1 LINIRGKRG
10 PAPELPERLR
20 LRGSTVPRRREGAA
34 KQQAAPAA
42 ELVRLPMPRPA
53 RGPDLRRRI
62 KQLPGYDPYR
72 DSKGYRF
79 DLGLARKA
87 VGFFSDELTHVK
99 GADSRPRLVSMV
111 QSGSQA
117 AGGMRVNGYFFKI
130 WAC

>member
-1 LINIRGKRG
+1 MKR
-10 PAPELPERLR
+10 ERKKSFVL
-20 LRGSTVPRRREGAA
+20 RRRKAAA
-34 KQQAAPAA
+34 KQQTEAAA

-111 QSGSQA
+111 QSGRRHVGQ
-117 AGGMRVNGYFFKI
+117 RVLFQDLGLLG
-130 WAC
+130 

>member
-1 LINIRGKRG
+1 ML
-10 PAPELPERLR
+10 
-20 LRGSTVPRRREGAA
+20 RRRKAAA
-34 KQQAAPAA
+34 KQQTEAAA

-111 QSGSQA
+111 QSSSQA
-117 AGGMRVNGYFFKI
+117 AGGMWVNGYFFKI